1 MDNLQI
7 DSFLEYITIVEEGSE
22 QFSQEQVKKLELIRT
37 KVGEIVKRTVP
48 QPTQSPIIKGQSQVP
63 QIQPQQMVVTEKLI
77 QSFTEYVKTDK

>member
-1 MDNLQI
+1 MDTLQI

-37 KVGEIVKRTVP
+37 KVGEIVKRTIA
-48 QPTQSPIIKGQSQVP
+48 PTPPPISKVQSQIP
-63 QIQPQQMVVTEKLI
+63 QNQPQHMVVTEKLI